1 MYNGVKRNR
10 GYVMNPI
17 FLDIHIHT
25 SEDPNN
31 INMGYDVRT
40 LLSKIKEVCQGA
52 DFLISLTDHNI
63 INKVAYLKLLEYT
76 QNVLLGVEL
85 HIKNHSNRPAY
96 HCHIIFNVVITKEII
111 DDINGI
117 LDKLYPDKIITRD
130 TDKVPNLEDIIN
142 NFDKYDF
149 ILLPHGGQSHS
160 TFDKSVGKDTVFDTT
175 LERSIYYNQFDGFT
189 ARSNEGLESTV
200 EYFKRLGINEF
211 VNLITCTDNYNP
223 TLYPNAKVRE
233 ASEFIPT
240 WMMAEPTFDGVR
252 LSLSEASR
260 LIYSKNKPN
269 QWCEYIKGAIL
280 KNDEIDIDVELT
292 PGLNVVIGGSSSGKT
307 LFVDSL
313 YRKIKGEIAGSAY
326 EAKFKISDME
336 IDNPS
341 GSRPH
346 YISQNYIMKVIDT
359 NNDDDQI
366 QHIEIIKNVFPED
379 AGIINLVNEGI
390 LVLKRHLSKLI
401 ESIKVIEEEQ
411 NNLTHIPIFSRLI
424 LKDGIKENLIKK
436 IEPSDQLIN
445 EMEYLEEEYKVHIQQ
460 LDEIKRFMTE
470 KIFIE
475 KGDEEVERLKAK
487 LTKGYEIS
495 SLEIITRKY
504 IKEHIEALD
513 KHLYSDNQEQ
523 RMKKDTFD
531 KLITSIRR
539 YSQALKTFNATLNE
553 ISQYAITIET
563 QKVTSM
569 GHTLYIN
576 NSFKLTKEKFLEVVN
591 KYLKREHI
599 INTFEDIVPQ
609 SLFQDRFKKQT
620 PKVRDYDDFMNKVCS
635 DFEKLNQRKYEII
648 TSEGKNFNSLSAGWK
663 TSVLLD
669 LLLGYEGDMA
679 PLIIDQPEDNLATN
693 YINRGLIDAIK
704 KIKAKKQ
711 IILVSHNATIP
722 MLGDAQNIILCENKQ
737 KIEIKS
743 ARLEG
748 KIDGKSI
755 VDYIADITDGGK
767 PSIKKR
773 VKKYNLK
780 RFREE

>member
-1 MYNGVKRNR
+1 
-10 GYVMNPI
+10 MNPI

-25 SEDPNN
+25 SENPNS
-31 INMGYDVRT
+31 INMGYDVKT
-40 LLSKIKEVCQGA
+40 LLSKIKEVSQGA
-52 DFLISLTDHNI
+52 NFLISLTDHNV

-85 HIKNHSNRPAY
+85 QIKNHVDRPAY
-96 HCHIIFNVVITKEII
+96 HCHIIFNVNITKEVI

-117 LDKLYPDKIITRD
+117 LDKLYPDKVITPE
-130 TDKVPNLEDIIN
+130 TDKVPNLEVIIN
-142 NFDKYDF
+142 SFDNYDF

-160 TFDKSVGKDTVFDTT
+160 TFDKSVGRDTVFDTT

-223 TLYPNAKVRE
+223 NIYPNAKVKE

-269 QWCEYIKGAIL
+269 EWCEYIKGANL
-280 KNDEIDIDVELT
+280 VNDEINIDVKLT

-313 YRKIKGEIAGSAY
+313 YRKIKGEITGSSY
-326 EAKFKISDME
+326 EDKFKISDMQ

-379 AGIINLVNEGI
+379 ASIIRLVNEG
-390 LVLKRHLSKLI
+390 LLELKRNLSKLI
-401 ESIKVIEEEQ
+401 ESVKIIEEEQ
-411 NNLTHIPIFSRLI
+411 NNLTHIPVFSRLI
-424 LKDGIKENLIKK
+424 LREGIKENLIKK
-436 IEPSDQLIN
+436 IEPSDQLISK
-445 EMEYLEEEYKVHIQQ
+445 MEYLEKEYKVHMHQ
-460 LDEIKRFMTE
+460 LDEIKSFMKE
-470 KIFIE
+470 KAFVE
-475 KGDEEVERLKAK
+475 EGDEEVEKLRAK
-487 LTKGYEIS
+487 LTRGYEIAN
-495 SLEIITRKY
+495 LEISIRQY
-504 IKEHIEALD
+504 IKENIEALD

-523 RMKKDTFD
+523 REKKDTFD
-531 KLITSIRR
+531 KLIMSIRR
-539 YSQALKTFNATLNE
+539 YSQALRLFNATLNE
-553 ISQYAITIET
+553 IAQYAITIET
-563 QKVTSM
+563 QKVNSM

-576 NSFKLTKEKFLEVVN
+576 NSFKLTKDKFLEVVN
-591 KYLKREHI
+591 RYLKREHTI
-599 INTFEDIVPQ
+599 GTFEEISPQ
-609 SLFQDRFKKQT
+609 SLFQDKFKKQS
-620 PKVRDYDDFMNKVCS
+620 PKVRDYDDFMGRVYG

-669 LLLGYEGDMA
+669 LLLGYEGDLA

-693 YINRGLIDAIK
+693 YINHGLIDAIK
-704 KIKAKKQ
+704 KIKTKKQ

-737 KIEIKS
+737 KIQIRS

-748 KIDGKSI
+748 KIEDKSI

>member
-1 MYNGVKRNR
+1 
-10 GYVMNPI
+10 MNPI

-25 SEDPNN
+25 SENPNN
-31 INMGYDVRT
+31 INMGYDVKT
-40 LLSKIKEVCQGA
+40 LLSKIKEVSQGA
-52 DFLISLTDHNI
+52 NFLISLTDHNV

-76 QNVLLGVEL
+76 QNVLLGVEI
-85 HIKNHSNRPAY
+85 HIKNHVDRPAY
-96 HCHIIFNVVITKEII
+96 HCHIIFNVNITKEVI
-111 DDINGI
+111 DDINDI
-117 LDKLYPDKIITRD
+117 LDKLYPDKVITPE
-130 TDKVPNLEDIIN
+130 TDKVPNLEVIIN
-142 NFDKYDF
+142 SFDNYDF

-160 TFDKSVGKDTVFDTT
+160 TFDKSVGRDTVFDTT

-223 TLYPNAKVRE
+223 NIYPNAKVKE

-269 QWCEYIKGAIL
+269 EWCEYIKGANL
-280 KNDEIDIDVELT
+280 VNDEIDIDVKLT

-313 YRKIKGEIAGSAY
+313 YRKIKGEITGSSY
-326 EAKFKISDME
+326 EDKFKISDMQ

-379 AGIINLVNEGI
+379 AGIIRLVNEG
-390 LVLKRHLSKLI
+390 LLELKRNLSKLI
-401 ESIKVIEEEQ
+401 ESVKIIEEEQ
-411 NNLTHIPIFSRLI
+411 NNLTHIPVFSRLI
-424 LKDGIKENLIKK
+424 LREGIKENLIKK
-436 IEPSDQLIN
+436 IEPSDQLISK
-445 EMEYLEEEYKVHIQQ
+445 MEYLEKEYKVHMHQ
-460 LDEIKRFMTE
+460 LDEIKSFMKE
-470 KIFIE
+470 KAFVE
-475 KGDEEVERLKAK
+475 EGDEEVEKLRAK
-487 LTKGYEIS
+487 LTRGYEIAN
-495 SLEIITRKY
+495 LEISIRQY
-504 IKEHIEALD
+504 IKENIEALD

-523 RMKKDTFD
+523 REKKDTFD
-531 KLITSIRR
+531 KLIMSIRR
-539 YSQALKTFNATLNE
+539 YSQALRLFNATLNE
-553 ISQYAITIET
+553 IAQYAITIET
-563 QKVTSM
+563 QKVNSM

-576 NSFKLTKEKFLEVVN
+576 NSFKLTKDKFLEVVN
-591 KYLKREHI
+591 RYLKREHTI
-599 INTFEDIVPQ
+599 STFEEISPQ
-609 SLFQDRFKKQT
+609 SLFQDKFKKQS
-620 PKVRDYDDFMNKVCS
+620 PKVRDYDDFMGRVYG

-669 LLLGYEGDMA
+669 LLLGYEGDLA

-693 YINRGLIDAIK
+693 YINHGLIDAIK
-704 KIKAKKQ
+704 KIKTKKQ

-737 KIEIKS
+737 KIQIRS

-748 KIDGKSI
+748 KIEDKSI

>member
-1 MYNGVKRNR
+1 
-10 GYVMNPI
+10 MNPI

-25 SEDPNN
+25 SENPNN
-31 INMGYDVRT
+31 INMGYDVKT
-40 LLSKIKEVCQGA
+40 LLSKIKEVSQGA
-52 DFLISLTDHNI
+52 GFLISLTDHNV

-85 HIKNHSNRPAY
+85 HIKNHVDRPAY
-96 HCHIIFNVVITKEII
+96 HCHIIFNVNITKEVI

-117 LDKLYPDKIITRD
+117 LDKLYPDKVITPE
-130 TDKVPNLEDIIN
+130 TDKVPNLEVIIN
-142 NFDKYDF
+142 SFDNYDF

-160 TFDKSVGKDTVFDTT
+160 TFDKSVGRDTVFDTT

-223 TLYPNAKVRE
+223 NIYPNAKVKE

-269 QWCEYIKGAIL
+269 EWCEYIKGANL
-280 KNDEIDIDVELT
+280 VNDEIDIDVKLT

-313 YRKIKGEIAGSAY
+313 YRKIKGEITGSSY
-326 EAKFKISDME
+326 EDKFKISDMQ

-379 AGIINLVNEGI
+379 AGIIRLVNEG
-390 LVLKRHLSKLI
+390 LLELKRNLSKLI
-401 ESIKVIEEEQ
+401 ESVKIIEEEQ
-411 NNLTHIPIFSRLI
+411 NNLTHIPVFSRLI
-424 LKDGIKENLIKK
+424 LREGIKENLIKK
-436 IEPSDQLIN
+436 IEPSDQLISK
-445 EMEYLEEEYKVHIQQ
+445 MEYLEKEYKVHMHQ
-460 LDEIKRFMTE
+460 LDEIKSFMKE
-470 KIFIE
+470 KAFVE
-475 KGDEEVERLKAK
+475 EGDEEVEKLRAK
-487 LTKGYEIS
+487 LTRGYEIAN
-495 SLEIITRKY
+495 LEISIRQY
-504 IKEHIEALD
+504 IKENIEALD

-523 RMKKDTFD
+523 REKKDTFD
-531 KLITSIRR
+531 KLIMSIRR
-539 YSQALKTFNATLNE
+539 YSQALRSFNATLNE
-553 ISQYAITIET
+553 IAQYAITIET
-563 QKVTSM
+563 QKVNSM

-576 NSFKLTKEKFLEVVN
+576 NSFKLTKDKFLEVVN
-591 KYLKREHI
+591 RYLKREHTI
-599 INTFEDIVPQ
+599 STFEEISPQ
-609 SLFQDRFKKQT
+609 SLFQDKFKKQS
-620 PKVRDYDDFMNKVCS
+620 PKVRDYDDFMGRVYG

-669 LLLGYEGDMA
+669 LLLGYEGDLA

-693 YINRGLIDAIK
+693 YINHGLIDAIK
-704 KIKAKKQ
+704 KIKTKKQ

-737 KIEIKS
+737 KIQIRS

-748 KIDGKSI
+748 KIEDKSI